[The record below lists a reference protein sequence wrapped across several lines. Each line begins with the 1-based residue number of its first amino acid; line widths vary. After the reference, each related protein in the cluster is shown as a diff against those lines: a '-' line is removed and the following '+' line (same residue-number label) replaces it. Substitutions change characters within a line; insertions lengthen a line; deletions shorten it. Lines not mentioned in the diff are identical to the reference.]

1 MPEYWSRKGK
11 EKRRE
16 GDICDNITKGIA
28 E

>member
-16 GDICDNITKGIA
+16 GDICDNTTKGIA